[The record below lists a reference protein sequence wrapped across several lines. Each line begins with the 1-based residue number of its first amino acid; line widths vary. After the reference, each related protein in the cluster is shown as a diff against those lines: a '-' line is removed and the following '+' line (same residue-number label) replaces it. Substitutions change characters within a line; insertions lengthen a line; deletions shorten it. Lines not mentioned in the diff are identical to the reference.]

1 MSGSILV
8 GPVVVFSQP
17 DGMEGSQDD
26 ILVDSEIS
34 SSIVNVSK
42 GSTFVRNGKSSR
54 VLLGECQSI
63 FTVSL
68 HSSSNKGSEVLSGG
82 SSVSIN
88 GSGIQEGRGVV
99 KGIEDTVLSG
109 TETLDGEDTSLVE
122 GRVGFVE
129 RIVRFL
135 NLDGIVGREVGE
147 VEQERI
153 LAEIVGDHLGQG
165 NKQVI
170 SSERIGSQSLNTFM
184 EGVLGIGFEV
194 GIGKD
199 LVGHNSLIGEVGKDG
214 SLAF

>member
-1 MSGSILV
+1 
-8 GPVVVFSQP
+8 
-17 DGMEGSQDD
+17 
-26 ILVDSEIS
+26 
-34 SSIVNVSK
+34 
-42 GSTFVRNGKSSR
+42 
-54 VLLGECQSI
+54 
-63 FTVSL
+63 
-68 HSSSNKGSEVLSGG
+68 
-82 SSVSIN
+82 VSIN